1 MARGR
6 HVHWAPLQTADPRT
20 TSTATDA
27 ATTSSLSPLS
37 SHQILACVLAQ
48 WRATSQQL
56 GSTQQSIS
64 RMDAFF
70 SSLPTDFDT
79 MPLTWMLDGRTHL
92 LDALPPSAVHKFAS
106 VRTRYE
112 NDWSRV
118 RSLDSTTLESL
129 WASVGLPGTRAGAL
143 NERHFAWGWLC
154 TNSRCVYM
162 DLHYVKHEDNF
173 TLAPLLDMANH
184 TALRQKECTVR
195 YSAVDGMELC
205 APPESSLQAGE
216 AVCIT
221 YGPHDNA
228 TLLVEYGFVLPRNV
242 NANRLELSDQVNAA
256 SSWHGNPHAS
266 VWLDEAVDRLIESQG
281 AAGEWKRSLLQK
293 EGYWGYVRGHIV
305 VHVTDLKRLHI
316 ASEA

>member
-1 MARGR
+1 MTRGR
-6 HVHWAPLQTADPRT
+6 HVHWAPLQTADPRA

-27 ATTSSLSPLS
+27 ATISSLSPLS

-129 WASVGLPGTRAGAL
+129 WASVGLPGTSAGAL
-143 NERHFAWGWLC
+143 NERC
-154 TNSRCVYM
+154 
-162 DLHYVKHEDNF
+162 
-173 TLAPLLDMANH
+173 LLYTSLMA
-184 TALRQKECTVR
+184 
-195 YSAVDGMELC
+195 
-205 APPESSLQAGE
+205 
-216 AVCIT
+216 
-221 YGPHDNA
+221 
-228 TLLVEYGFVLPRNV
+228 
-242 NANRLELSDQVNAA
+242 
-256 SSWHGNPHAS
+256 
-266 VWLDEAVDRLIESQG
+266 
-281 AAGEWKRSLLQK
+281 
-293 EGYWGYVRGHIV
+293 RGRV
-305 VHVTDLKRLHI
+305 
-316 ASEA
+316 